1 VASPLPTSVGWRSA
15 PAHLCKLVLHPQMW
29 AMEDGFTLQR
39 WLVGGWRCTLRRG
52 GLHLH
57 RLSIQFFFF
66 LYFSWFFFLII
77 NLFFGVHMWY
87 GDMVL
92 DTHGEFLLGSR
103 GKMLAGKYN
112 GKTYLSLDQNFFFLF
127 FFLMTRNPSNARP
140 LRIPTLVR

>member
-1 VASPLPTSVGWRSA
+1 
-15 PAHLCKLVLHPQMW
+15 
-29 AMEDGFTLQR
+29 
-39 WLVGGWRCTLRRG
+39 
-52 GLHLH
+52 
-57 RLSIQFFFF
+57 
-66 LYFSWFFFLII
+66 
-77 NLFFGVHMWY
+77 MWY